1 MSPID
6 KQKYLKLF
14 QSEAEPH
21 FQKIKEATER
31 LSVSGTDPGKPLDDL
46 ARSYHYLKG
55 ALGLIGQKD
64 LREIAVETEKIIKQ
78 IFADNRQAS
87 EQELKKLADTALE
100 IRETVNRLLNP

>member
-6 KQKYLKLF
+6 KQKYRKLF

-31 LSVSGTDPGKPLDDL
+31 LSASGTNPGQPLDDL

-64 LREIAVETEKIIKQ
+64 LREIAVETEKIVKQ
-78 IFADNRQAS
+78 ILTDNRQAS
-87 EQELKKLADTALE
+87 EQELKKLADSALE
-100 IRETVNRLLNP
+100 IRDTVNKLLNP